1 MLSSELIASRIELK
15 KSKSLESLG
24 SQPIV
29 SKTISNFH
37 WSPKNLSRVT
47 AGYDKNKIKQYKD
60 KDTAFNDKIIFENQN
75 IKKGEEIEL
84 VIKNSTQIEQ
94 KEVNLNANLELTG
107 KNSHI
112 ISQKAFSKAL
122 EHDCFYDVIKEDE
135 KFITIAFLPFSTSPE
150 KVLCGLERFDKV
162 HLLTNGLKSFYITR
176 ILFHKTMTKK
186 EFVK

>member
-37 WSPKNLSRVT
+37 WSPKILSRVT
-47 AGYDKNKIKQYKD
+47 
-60 KDTAFNDKIIFENQN
+60 
-75 IKKGEEIEL
+75 
-84 VIKNSTQIEQ
+84 
-94 KEVNLNANLELTG
+94 LTG

-122 EHDCFYDVIKEDE
+122 EHDCFYDVIKEDD
-135 KFITIAFLPFSTSPE
+135 KFITIAFLPFSISP
-150 KVLCGLERFDKV
+150 DKV
-162 HLLTNGLKSFYITR
+162 HLLTNGLKNFYITR

>member
-15 KSKSLESLG
+15 KSKSLESVG

-29 SKTISNFH
+29 SKTISKFH

-47 AGYDKNKIKQYKD
+47 AVYDKVKIKQY
-60 KDTAFNDKIIFENQN
+60 KDTAFNDKINFENQN

-94 KEVNLNANLELTG
+94 KEVDSNVNLELTG

-112 ISQKAFSKAL
+112 TSQKAFNKAL
-122 EHDCFYDVIKEDE
+122 EHDCFYDIIKEDD
-135 KFITIAFLPFSTSPE
+135 KNVTIAFLPFSTSTE
-150 KVLCGLERFDKV
+150 KVLCGLEKFDKV
-162 HLLTNGLKSFYITR
+162 HLLTNGLKNFYITR
-176 ILFHKTMTKK
+176 ILFHKTITKE